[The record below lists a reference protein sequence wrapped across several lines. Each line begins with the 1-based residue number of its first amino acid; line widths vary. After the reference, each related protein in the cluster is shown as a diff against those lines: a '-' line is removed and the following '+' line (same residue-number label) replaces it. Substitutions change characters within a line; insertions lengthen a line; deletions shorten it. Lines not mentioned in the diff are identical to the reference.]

1 MTRLLLCLLLV
12 QAGQVAPPA
21 QTGTPAPVAD
31 ALIYGRVVDPSGA
44 GVSAA
49 TVALQPTTSGVA
61 PPPRVLTDDEG
72 RYFFDRLT
80 PGPYLVNVTKI
91 GWVASL
97 SGKRRVDGNGHS
109 ITLAEHERKSVD
121 VTTWKL
127 GAVSGTLVDEAGEP
141 IVDVEVRAVRRALI
155 SGQRQMVFA
164 GTARTDDRGVY
175 RIFGVP
181 PGRYFVAAVPLVAF
195 GGSVAGHRTAE
206 EIDAIFEQLQQRVR
220 NAAVSPPP
228 DKRVEP
234 LALGPATTFATVI
247 FPGTTRV
254 DSATPVTLASGEER
268 TGIDFVMTNTRV
280 GAIEGTV
287 SGGVANLD
295 RVELNLMF
303 EGPQFPL
310 SGSSRP
316 LLVQPPDRDG
326 RFRYENILPGRFS
339 IIARATGGEGDPE
352 AAKPIAG
359 AGSASG
365 AGSSV
370 GRMRTTSADGDD
382 FIYGRAEVDV
392 NEGGTGQVSISL
404 APGATMSGAIA
415 LDQAGTSAP
424 DFAKF
429 TVQVLYTEPVSITI
443 NNNTAIGNQFMGLR
457 STPFQTDGSW
467 RLRGVPPG
475 AFTLFPFVQAPLTTT
490 WWLRSAMLNGRD
502 LLDGPFDV
510 QAGQDLSGIV
520 LTFTDRHSELS
531 GTLTTAAGRAATDYF
546 IIVCPT
552 DPKLWTPGSRRVK
565 SLRPA
570 SDGSF
575 SVKDLPAGDYV
586 IAALTDVAPGEWNDP
601 AWLAAV
607 APAGAPVKITDG
619 GKTIQNLRVGGS

>member
-1 MTRLLLCLLLV
+1 V
-12 QAGQVAPPA
+12 V
-21 QTGTPAPVAD
+21 TGVVRDGRGRALADIDVGVMPVATPD
-31 ALIYGRVVDPSGA
+31 QPKPSLNPIRV
-44 GVSAA
+44 
-49 TVALQPTTSGVA
+49 
-61 PPPRVLTDDEG
+61 
-72 RYFFDRLT
+72 
-80 PGPYLVNVTKI
+80 
-91 GWVASL
+91 
-97 SGKRRVDGNGHS
+97 
-109 ITLAEHERKSVD
+109 KS
-121 VTTWKL
+121 
-127 GAVSGTLVDEAGEP
+127 
-141 IVDVEVRAVRRALI
+141 
-155 SGQRQMVFA
+155 
-164 GTARTDDRGVY
+164 DDRGVY

-520 LTFTDRHSELS
+520 FTFTDRHSELS